1 MVGVATG
8 VVLAVVRNRPGADTS
23 AEVVAVAVDKG
34 AVTLDVATTGTVE
47 PATTRELSFA
57 VAGTVEA
64 VKVRAGT
71 KVKAGQLL
79 ATVDDTDAA
88 GDVDAAE
95 STLTD
100 AQDRLADA
108 KDSAASVTAS
118 ATVCA
123 AATTGG
129 NGGNGHL
136 AAAGTAAARAGE
148 ASAAAGTAAASVGE
162 ASAAVDAAATSCTTR
177 GYPDTGNDS
186 ILNAQQSVNR
196 AAQAV
201 DKAEDALDG
210 TVIKAPIA
218 GTVVAVTGSVGD
230 QVSSGTTFVTLA
242 DTYAMQVQA
251 DFPEADAGSLK
262 VGQTGTV
269 TLADHDDALTGT
281 VVQVDPVGTSDG
293 TLVRYGVVLSFSSP
307 PSDLLVGQTAQVQV
321 RVGEA
326 TGVLRVPSTAVH
338 DISGGNGTVL
348 VRNGSQSAQRT
359 VAVGLRG
366 DQYTAVTDGLA
377 VGEQVVR
384 SW

>member
-1 MVGVATG
+1 MIGAGIVVVGVATG
-8 VVLAVVRNRPGADTS
+8 VVLAVVRNREGADTA

-88 GDVDAAE
+88 GDVDDAQ

-123 AATTGG
+123 ATTGG
-129 NGGNGHL
+129 TGGNGHL
-136 AAAGTAAARAGE
+136 AAVGTAAVSAGE
-148 ASAAAGTAAASVGE
+148 ASAAVG
-162 ASAAVDAAATSCTTR
+162 AAATSCTTR
-177 GYPDTGNDS
+177 GYPDTGNDA

-230 QVSSGTTFVTLA
+230 QVSSGKTFVTLA